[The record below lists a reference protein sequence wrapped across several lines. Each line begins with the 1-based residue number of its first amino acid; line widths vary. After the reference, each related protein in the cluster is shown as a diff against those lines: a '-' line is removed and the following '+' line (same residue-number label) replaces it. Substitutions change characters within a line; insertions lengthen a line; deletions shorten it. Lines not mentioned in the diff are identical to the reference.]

1 MLQSVKVAFGR
12 YMGHFY
18 DGLSP
23 TTKGMQGFV
32 NRGLAK
38 SIVWA
43 PSRMVDAVEEMLASW
58 QRNDTDDAPT
68 HPAELPVIVVAMA
81 KDYTPSGRD
90 YTRQITADDEAWV
103 IIPDDVK
110 ERAFDVK
117 LIAGDIRT
125 QIAIFSHDEPTAKSI
140 ASQLMLYLDAPSNR
154 RFQAKYDFAGQEVE
168 WPVQL
173 DSPEAFAQSI
183 DIGIKNMTALAVDI
197 TLKATIPLFGA
208 PKEGQP
214 NDGKG
219 VVGDMADPAGHPVV
233 VKVNSKRE
241 DI

>member
-1 MLQSVKVAFGR
+1 MGR
-12 YMGHFY
+12 FY
-18 DGLSP
+18 DELSP

-32 NRGLAK
+32 TRGLAK

-43 PSRMVDAVEEMLASW
+43 PSRMVDTVEEMLMSW
-58 QRNDTDDAPT
+58 HRNDTNDSPT
-68 HPAELPVIVVAMA
+68 HPAELPVIVAAMA
-81 KDYTPSGRD
+81 KDYTPSGRE
-90 YTRQITADDEAWV
+90 YTRQVTSDDEVWL
-103 IIPDDVK
+103 IFPDDAK

-140 ASQLMLYLDAPSNR
+140 ASQLTLYLDAPSNR
-154 RFQAKYDFAGQEVE
+154 RFYAKYEFAGQEVD

-173 DSPEAFAQSI
+173 DSPEVFAQNV
-183 DIGIKNMTALAVDI
+183 DLGIKNMTALAVDI
-197 TLKATIPLFGA
+197 NLKVTIPLFGA

-219 VVGDMADPAGHPVV
+219 TAGDFTDPSGHPVV
-233 VKVNSKRE
+233 VQVNNKRE